1 MKTTSAPSQDSE
13 VLRCCSRRHLHVF
26 LINYSIGDNIT
37 NSPMSLTFGTI
48 MSKTKTVS
56 VHVETGEQQVQQS
69 ITFPYIH
76 HYKTSKGS
84 KTIAKSKVSLQMI
97 LYSGYSGK
105 ITLTGVGNYVGR
117 DIGDIDVQID
127 SLPIECDKVGDD
139 EKYKELCNSSTE
151 FVNEII
157 PKEKK
162 KTSKSSA
169 ILRVIHFT
177 KPQKKELRRVS
188 PVPDDETEA
197 EGFEHDDISI
207 NQITS
212 GIVFF
217 VPARKKRS
225 QMLRKILE
233 GYDVHFIEIA
243 NGDFTS
249 EIIPFLLN
257 QQYSF
262 SIVLCGGDWF
272 LAQFIQQFNTLNSKR
287 NTNEVIPYVVP
298 TTKNC
303 SISKLIGKKDAT
315 YEKMFNKQ
323 WFGLIET
330 GEEIIM
336 PFIVHLHIFCENKTV
351 TIDYWKVKKDKSQ
364 ASRIKKTL
372 DSIEIIKYEAC
383 DKVIDKDIEYKDIKI
398 IVSSEEVPLKIM
410 VDRTTVP
417 TLTHF
422 VTIKSETNT
431 PKSFVFHTF
440 A

>member
-1 MKTTSAPSQDSE
+1 
-13 VLRCCSRRHLHVF
+13 
-26 LINYSIGDNIT
+26 
-37 NSPMSLTFGTI
+37 
-48 MSKTKTVS
+48 
-56 VHVETGEQQVQQS
+56 
-69 ITFPYIH
+69 
-76 HYKTSKGS
+76 
-84 KTIAKSKVSLQMI
+84 
-97 LYSGYSGK
+97 
-105 ITLTGVGNYVGR
+105 
-117 DIGDIDVQID
+117 
-127 SLPIECDKVGDD
+127 
-139 EKYKELCNSSTE
+139 
-151 FVNEII
+151 
-157 PKEKK
+157 
-162 KTSKSSA
+162 
-169 ILRVIHFT
+169 
-177 KPQKKELRRVS
+177 
-188 PVPDDETEA
+188 
-197 EGFEHDDISI
+197 
-207 NQITS
+207 
-212 GIVFF
+212 
-217 VPARKKRS
+217 
-225 QMLRKILE
+225 MLRKILE

-272 LAQFIQQFNTLNSKR
+272 LAQFIQQFNTLNI
-287 NTNEVIPYVVP
+287 IPYVVP

-330 GEEIIM
+330 GEEIVKDNIFSYLDSTNSQNINMGEVSFTTNETTKIM

-383 DKVIDKDIEYKDIKI
+383 DKVIDKDNEYKDMFVLIPHKKKKKTDDGKDELFIVSKI